1 MDILIPV
8 KNLVPQF
15 AIATLAVVATA
26 VGIGTPAHAYSTYFG
41 EDLNNSESV
50 PLSSYPNAKN
60 AQNQFLS
67 NLVGVG
73 TENFEGFS
81 NGTKTPLSL
90 NFTGAGTAT
99 LNGSGGV
106 VASVTPGQ
114 TDGSGGYAISGNK
127 YFDINAA
134 SFSIDFTQPVAAL
147 GFYGVDVGDYGG
159 QLTLTVTNTGG
170 STQTLTVPNT
180 IGQNAST
187 GGSVLYYGFTASNP
201 NEQISKVAFG
211 NSFTGDIFAFDDFTV
226 GSFQQVKAVP
236 EPSTTFGFGIA
247 LGFGALM
254 KRMSSR
260 KQNQIAKSKE
270 FINV

>member
-1 MDILIPV
+1 MDILILV
-8 KNLVPQF
+8 KKLVPQS
-15 AIATLAVVATA
+15 ALATLAVVATTL
-26 VGIGTPAHAYSTYFG
+26 GIGIPAHAYSTYFG
-41 EDLNNSESV
+41 EDLNNSEDV

-81 NGTKTPLSL
+81 DGTTTPLNL
-90 NFTGAGTAT
+90 NFPGAGTAT
-99 LNGSGGV
+99 LNGSGGTI
-106 VASVTPGQ
+106 ASVTSGQ
-114 TDGSGGYAISGNK
+114 TDRIGGYAISGSK
-127 YFDINAA
+127 YFDINAT

-180 IGQNAST
+180 IGQGAST
-187 GGSVLYYGFTASNP
+187 GGSVLYYGLTASNP

-211 NSFTGDIFAFDDFTV
+211 NNTIGDVFAFDDFTV
-226 GSFQQVKAVP
+226 GSLQQVKAVP
-236 EPSTTFGFGIA
+236 EPSTTLGFGIA

-260 KQNQIAKSKE
+260 KQNQLAKSKE
-270 FINV
+270 FMNV